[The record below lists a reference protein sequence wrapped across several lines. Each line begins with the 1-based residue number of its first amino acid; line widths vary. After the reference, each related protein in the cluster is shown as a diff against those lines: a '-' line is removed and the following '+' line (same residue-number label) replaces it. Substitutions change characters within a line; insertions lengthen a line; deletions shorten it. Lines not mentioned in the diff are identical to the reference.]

1 MMRRSIHVI
10 LPALLA
16 LVACVTACGEDTPSA
31 PRYRRP
37 NRDQI
42 RPGMS
47 SIDASARKAIQQQGA
62 GLVEK
67 GPDTGAKSDLVLPK
81 LSETDFIEGAKHRDP
96 FRPFLEVI
104 VRQEDVE
111 QKVQREVKLKD
122 YDISDLKLIAIVTN
136 IGDERAMVVTPTNDG
151 IVLRRGDYVGKPEYV
166 ETGAGEKIQVNWRV
180 ARIHGSGKD
189 EERGVYLVRDD
200 PLTETPEDVTR
211 FLPLHPQ
218 Q

>member
-1 MMRRSIHVI
+1 MIRRFPHV
-10 LPALLA
+10 LLTALIA
-16 LVACVTACGEDTPSA
+16 LGAGASGCGDDDSA
-31 PRYRRP
+31 PRFRP
-37 NRDQI
+37 SGSDSV

-47 SIDASARKAIQQQGA
+47 SIDAKERIKQKGA

-67 GPDTGAKSDLVLPK
+67 GPAVGGKSDLVLPK

-96 FRPFLEVI
+96 FRPSFEVI
-104 VRQEDVE
+104 VRQDNSE
-111 QKVQREVKLKD
+111 QRIQREVKLKE
-122 YDISDLKLIAIVTN
+122 YDVSDLRLIAIVTN
-136 IGDERAMVVTPTNDG
+136 IGDERAMVVTPTNEG

-166 ETGAGEKIQVNWRV
+166 DTGSGEKIQVNWRV

-189 EERGVYLVRDD
+189 EERGIYLVRDD

-211 FLPLHPQ
+211 FLPLHVQ

>member
-1 MMRRSIHVI
+1 MV

-16 LVACVTACGEDTPSA
+16 ISALAIACGDDTESA
-31 PRYRRP
+31 PRYRAP
-37 NRDQI
+37 ARDRV

-47 SIDASARKAIQQQGA
+47 SIDARERIKQQGA

-67 GPDTGAKSDLVLPK
+67 GPDGTAKSELALPK
-81 LSETDFIEGAKHRDP
+81 LSETDFIEGTKHRDP
-96 FRPFLEVI
+96 FRPFFEVI
-104 VRQEDVE
+104 VRQKEVD

-122 YDISDLKLIAIVTN
+122 YDIAELKLIAIVTN
-136 IGDERAMVVTPTNDG
+136 IGDERAMVVTPTQEG

-166 ETGAGEKIQVNWRV
+166 ETGSGEKIQVNWRV

-189 EERGVYLVRDD
+189 EERGIYLVRDD

>member
-1 MMRRSIHVI
+1 MTRRTIQTI
-10 LPALLA
+10 LVVLLA
-16 LVACVTACGEDTPSA
+16 LGAFAPACGEEESA
-31 PRYRRP
+31 PRYRSP
-37 NRDQI
+37 ARDQV

-47 SIDASARKAIQQQGA
+47 SLDARERIKQSGA

-67 GPDTGAKSDLVLPK
+67 GPGGDGKSALVLPK

-96 FRPFLEVI
+96 LRPSFEVI
-104 VRQEDVE
+104 VRQDNSE
-111 QKVQREVKLKD
+111 QRIQREVKLKE
-122 YDISDLKLIAIVTN
+122 YDVSDLRLIAIVTN
-136 IGDERAMVVTPTNDG
+136 IGDERAMVVTPTNEG

-166 ETGAGEKIQVNWRV
+166 DTGSGEKIQVNWRV

-189 EERGVYLVRDD
+189 EERGIYLVRDD

-211 FLPLHPQ
+211 FLPLHVQ